1 MSWTTN
7 TSKQLSGC
15 FTLMFFIPILNRK
28 MKLKV
33 IGTGSKGNCYLLEND
48 NEALIIECGVNI
60 SAIKQALNFNVS
72 KVVGCIVT
80 HEHMDH
86 AKSINELTKAGI
98 NVYASKG
105 TFDALNIESG
115 FNKRAKPTFKK
126 DSFKI
131 GNFKVLVFD
140 VKHDAAEPCGFLIN
154 HQETGNVL
162 FLTDTIY
169 CGYTFKNLNN
179 IIIEANYSKKIIDAK
194 VSEGASPQFLRNRIL
209 KSHMSLETCIET
221 LKANDLSA
229 VNNIVLIHLS
239 DTNSN
244 EVDFKKSVEQATGK
258 TVTVADN
265 GISLNFNKTPF

>member
-1 MSWTTN
+1 M
-7 TSKQLSGC
+7 
-15 FTLMFFIPILNRK
+15 I
-28 MKLKV
+28 LKV

-60 SAIKQALNFNVS
+60 TAIKQSLDFNIT

-86 AKSINELTKAGI
+86 AKSIKDLTKSGI
-98 NVYASKG
+98 NVHATKE
-105 TFDALNIESG
+105 TFDALKIESG
-115 FNKRAKPTFKK
+115 YNKRAKPFNQK
-126 DSFKI
+126 DTFKI
-131 GNFKVLVFD
+131 GGFKIMSFD
-140 VKHDAAEPCGFLIN
+140 VKHDAAAPVGFLIN
-154 HQETGNVL
+154 HNETGNVL
-162 FLTDTIY
+162 FLTDSFY

-194 VSEGASPQFLRNRIL
+194 VASGTSPEFLRNRIL
-209 KSHMSLETCIET
+209 KSHMSLETCIST

-239 DTNSN
+239 DSNSN
-244 EVDFKKSVEQATGK
+244 EVEFEKEVSQATGK
-258 TVTVADN
+258 TVTVANN